1 MDTDTQS
8 RSGTNNGQQNTHCHD
23 TTLGPTLLSPQL
35 TCTSLNAFGPC
46 VIEICVNDIS
56 AFLEPSSAASA
67 TAEFTGFLD
76 SAALGA
82 YGTDPCSRRYNKRR
96 HRSA

>member
-67 TAEFTGFLD
+67 TAEFTGFL
-76 SAALGA
+76 GTGTFRA
-82 YGTDPCSRRYNKRR
+82 YSTDPRRRCKTRPTCLGT
-96 HRSA
+96 